1 MQLSKI
7 NTRAPKNFDKE
18 KTKLQTNLLVEEISE
33 LQNILY
39 AQGKY
44 KVLIVL
50 QGMDASGKDGA
61 IKAVFKGVNP
71 LGCSVKAFKTPN
83 TEEQAY
89 DFLWRIHKNVPEKG
103 MIKIF
108 NRSQYEDILV
118 PTVHKLFP
126 KELLEKR
133 YKYINQFEEFLVDN
147 DTLILKFYLHISKEE
162 QTLRLEERLTNYK
175 KFWKH
180 NDQDE
185 KEAKLWN
192 EYMKVYERIFK
203 ECSKAAAWQII
214 PADQNWYRD
223 FLIAKSIVE
232 SLKKL
237 KLTYKGKGK

>member
-1 MQLSKI
+1 MLLSKI
-7 NTRAPKNFDKE
+7 STRAPKSFDKE
-18 KTKLQTNLLVEEISE
+18 KTKLQTTILVDEISE

-44 KVLIVL
+44 KVLIIL

-71 LGCSVKAFKTPN
+71 LGCSVKAFKAPN
-83 TEEQAY
+83 TEEQGY

-118 PTVHKLFP
+118 PTVHKLLP
-126 KELLEKR
+126 AEIIEKR
-133 YKYINQFEEFLVDN
+133 YKHINQFEEFLVDN
-147 DTLILKFYLHISKEE
+147 DTLILKYYLHISKEE
-162 QTLRLEERLTNYK
+162 QTIRLQERLTDYK

-192 EYMKVYERIFK
+192 NYMKVYERIFK
-203 ECSKAAAWQII
+203 DCNKAAPWQII
-214 PADQNWYRD
+214 PADQNWYKEY
-223 FLIAKSIVE
+223 LIAKSIVD

-237 KLTYKGKGK
+237 KLSYNKK

>member
-1 MQLSKI
+1 MELSTI
-7 NTRAPKNFDKE
+7 STRAPKSFDKE
-18 KTKLQTNLLVEEISE
+18 KTKLQTAMLVDEISE

-44 KVLIVL
+44 KVLIIL

-71 LGCSVKAFKTPN
+71 LGCSVKAFKAPN
-83 TEEQAY
+83 TEEQGY

-118 PTVHKLFP
+118 PTVHKL
-126 KELLEKR
+126 LLAEIIEKR
-133 YKYINQFEEFLVDN
+133 YKHINQFEEFLVDN
-147 DTLILKFYLHISKEE
+147 DTVILKYYLHISREE
-162 QTLRLEERLTNYK
+162 QTLRLQERLNDYT

-180 NDQDE
+180 NDQDA

-192 EYMKVYERIFK
+192 I
-203 ECSKAAAWQII
+203 
-214 PADQNWYRD
+214 
-223 FLIAKSIVE
+223 
-232 SLKKL
+232 
-237 KLTYKGKGK
+237 

>member
-1 MQLSKI
+1 MPFLNVS
-7 NTRAPKNFDKE
+7 TRAPKSFDKE
-18 KTKLQTNLLVEEISE
+18 KTKLQTTLLVDEISE

-39 AQGKY
+39 AQCKY
-44 KVLIVL
+44 KVLIIL

-61 IKAVFKGVNP
+61 IKSVFRGVNP
-71 LGCSVKAFKTPN
+71 LGCAVKAFKAPN
-83 TEEQAY
+83 TEEQGY

-118 PTVHKLFP
+118 PTVHKLLP
-126 KELLEKR
+126 AEVIEKR
-133 YKYINQFEEFLVDN
+133 YKHINQFEEFLIDN
-147 DTLILKFYLHISKEE
+147 DTIILKFYLHISKEE
-162 QTLRLEERLTNYK
+162 QTQRLQERVTDYK

-192 EYMKVYERIFK
+192 SYMKVYERIFK
-203 ECSKAAAWQII
+203 DCSKAAAWQII
-214 PADQNWYRD
+214 PSDQNWYKEY
-223 FLIAKSIVE
+223 LIAKSIVE

-237 KLTYKGKGK
+237 KLSYTNK

>member
-7 NTRAPKNFDKE
+7 STRAPKNFDKE
-18 KTKLQTNLLVEEISE
+18 KTKHQLTILADEINE

-44 KVLIVL
+44 KVLIIL

-61 IKAVFKGVNP
+61 IKSVFRGINP
-71 LGCSVKAFKTPN
+71 LGCSVKAFKAPN
-83 TEEQAY
+83 TEEQGY

-118 PTVHKLFP
+118 PTVHKLLP
-126 KELLEKR
+126 TETIEKR
-133 YKYINQFEEFLVDN
+133 YKHINQFEEFLIDN
-147 DTLILKFYLHISKEE
+147 DTVILKYFLHISKEE
-162 QTLRLEERLTNYK
+162 QTLRLQERLDDYT

-180 NDQDE
+180 NDQDA
-185 KEAKLWN
+185 KEAKQWN
-192 EYMKVYERIFK
+192 VYMKTYERIFK
-203 ECSKAAAWQII
+203 NCAKAAPWQII

-237 KLTYKGKGK
+237 KLSYNKK

>member
-1 MQLSKI
+1 MELSTI
-7 NTRAPKNFDKE
+7 STRAPKSFDKE
-18 KTKLQTNLLVEEISE
+18 KTKHQLTILADEISE

-44 KVLIVL
+44 KVLIIF

-61 IKAVFKGVNP
+61 IKSVFRGINQ
-71 LGCSVKAFKTPN
+71 LGCSVKAFKAPN
-83 TEEQAY
+83 TEEQGY

-118 PTVHKLFP
+118 PTVHKLLP
-126 KELLEKR
+126 TETIEKR
-133 YKYINQFEEFLVDN
+133 YIHINQFEEFLVDN
-147 DTLILKFYLHISKEE
+147 DTLILKYYLHISKEE
-162 QTLRLEERLTNYK
+162 QTQRLKERLTDYK

-180 NDQDE
+180 NDQDA

-192 EYMKVYERIFK
+192 IYMKTYERIFK
-203 ECSKAAAWQII
+203 DCNKAAPWQII

-223 FLIAKSIVE
+223 FLIAQSIID

-237 KLTYKGKGK
+237 KLTYNKK

>member
-7 NTRAPKNFDKE
+7 STRAPKSFDKE
-18 KTKLQTNLLVEEISE
+18 KTKLQTTILVDEISE

-44 KVLIVL
+44 KVLIIL

-61 IKAVFKGVNP
+61 IKAVFKGINP
-71 LGCSVKAFKTPN
+71 LGCSVKAFKAPN
-83 TEEQAY
+83 TEEQGY

-118 PTVHKLFP
+118 PTVHKLLP
-126 KELLEKR
+126 AEIIEKR
-133 YKYINQFEEFLVDN
+133 YKHINQFEEFLVDN
-147 DTLILKFYLHISKEE
+147 DTIILKYYLHISKEE
-162 QTLRLEERLTNYK
+162 QTQRLQERLTDYK

-192 EYMKVYERIFK
+192 NYMKVYERIFK
-203 ECSKAAAWQII
+203 DCNKAAPWQII
-214 PADQNWYRD
+214 PADQNWYKE

-232 SLKKL
+232 SLKGL
-237 KLTYKGKGK
+237 KLSYNKK

>member
-1 MQLSKI
+1 MLLSKI
-7 NTRAPKNFDKE
+7 STRAPKSFDKE
-18 KTKLQTNLLVEEISE
+18 KTKLQTTLLVDEISE

-44 KVLIVL
+44 KVLIIL

-71 LGCSVKAFKTPN
+71 LGCSVKAFKAPN
-83 TEEQAY
+83 TEEQGF
-89 DFLWRIHKNVPEKG
+89 DFLWRIHKNVPESG

-108 NRSQYEDILV
+108 NRSHYEDILV

-126 KELLEKR
+126 KEIIEKR
-133 YKYINQFEEFLVDN
+133 YKHINQFEEFLVDN

-162 QTLRLEERLTNYK
+162 QTMRLQERVTDYK
-175 KFWKH
+175 KYWKH

-192 EYMKVYERIFK
+192 NYMKVYERIFND
-203 ECSKAAAWQII
+203 CNKAAPWQII
-214 PADQNWYRD
+214 PADQNWYKE

-232 SLKKL
+232 NLKKL
-237 KLTYKGKGK
+237 KLSYTQK